1 MSLSVQGAPHLPPV
15 QRVNT
20 LMGKVLLAL
29 VPAVIAHLW
38 FFGWGLIVQICLA
51 CTLGIVYEALM
62 LRWRGRRLAPFLTDG
77 SVLVTAVLFAFCL
90 PPLVPWWVN
99 ATGMLFAVVVAKHL
113 FGGLG
118 YNLFNPAM
126 VGLAVVIIAF
136 PTEFSQWLA
145 PLGIVDSPAGLSESF
160 LTIIGGQA
168 PNAMGLDA
176 ITAATPLDLM
186 RTGLQ
191 NQLLIPEIVTSP
203 IFGTLSG
210 KGWDVINLAILL
222 GGTWLLWQRVISWH
236 VPVATLLGV
245 IIVTLPLW
253 LISPD
258 LNPSPVFQLFSGGLL
273 FGAFF
278 IATDP
283 VSGSATPRG
292 KLIFGL
298 GVALLTLAIRHWGG
312 FPEGFAFAILLMNM
326 MVPLIDRY
334 TPPRVYGHSR

>member
-1 MSLSVQGAPHLPPV
+1 MPHPVQGAPHLPPAS
-15 QRVNT
+15 RVNR
-20 LMGKVLLAL
+20 LMAKVLIAL
-29 VPAVIAHLW
+29 IPALIAHVW
-38 FFGWGLIVQICLA
+38 FFGWGIFVQIILA
-51 CTLGIVYEALM
+51 CLFGIGLEALM
-62 LRWRGRRLAPFLTDG
+62 LYWRGRRLRLFLTDG

-145 PLGIVDSPAGLSESF
+145 PMSLVDRQPGLMQVVLSILHGQETG
-160 LTIIGGQA
+160 TI
-168 PNAMGLDA
+168 NLDA
-176 ITAATPLDLM
+176 ITMATPLDLM
-186 RTGLQ
+186 RAGLQ
-191 NQLLIPEIVTSP
+191 DQLLIPEIKGNPV
-203 IFGTLSG
+203 FGNLSG
-210 KGWDVINLAILL
+210 QGWDVVNLAILL
-222 GGTWLLWQRVISWH
+222 GGLWLLWQRVISWH
-236 VPVATLLGV
+236 VPIAVVLTVFA
-245 IIVTLPLW
+245 VTLPLW

-258 LNPSPVFQLFSGGLL
+258 LHPSPIFQLFSGGLL

-292 KLIFGL
+292 KLLFGL
-298 GVALLTLAIRHWGG
+298 GVALLTLAIRRWGG

-326 MVPLIDRY
+326 MVPLIDRF
-334 TPPRVYGHSR
+334 TSPRVYGHAR